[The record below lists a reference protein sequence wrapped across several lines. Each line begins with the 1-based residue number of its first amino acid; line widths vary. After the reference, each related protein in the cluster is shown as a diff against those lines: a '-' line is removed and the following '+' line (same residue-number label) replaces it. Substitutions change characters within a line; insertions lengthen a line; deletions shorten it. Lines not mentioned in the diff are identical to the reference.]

1 MPTLEN
7 EKIETHVTPEK
18 EELNAK
24 KEPSSK
30 SKEKKGKIKRSEDMS
45 FFNRIH
51 L

>member
-1 MPTLEN
+1 MPALEN
-7 EKIETHVTPEK
+7 EKIENPSTPEK

-24 KEPSSK
+24 KESSK
-30 SKEKKGKIKRSEDMS
+30 SKEKKEKIKRSEDMG